1 VPTARRR
8 NPSALHDQ
16 VEKQVKARMQ
26 RLIDEDDERTGQRD
40 ARRVGALWEGRDYPD
55 LYGMGVITKEQ
66 EKALWAEDRASFA
79 PESRLYTYNPRRAP
93 ARRRNP
99 SNSEP
104 PVSSVAAAIGP
115 DPLWSEG
122 VNAVAARLVHAGR
135 KPGGS
140 LPGFLA
146 RDPETGRKVLVKL
159 VRSEDHA
166 KNETLAG
173 ALYRALGINA
183 PDLRWTTHTAG
194 ADGRASILSPWM
206 EGYEEVHDYTRLGA
220 ADLAALARSF
230 PADAWLANW
239 DTVGL
244 EFDNLLFAPQ
254 KRGALR
260 WSRIDPG
267 GALIFRA
274 MGAPKGKFFG
284 EKVGEFDT
292 LVNAGMNPTS
302 YHVFAEAADVHGN
315 VDKMVPTVADI
326 LTLVQHGYVEK
337 AARWA
342 GFDATISS
350 DLAALMR
357 ARAIDLAQRV
367 EA

>member
-1 VPTARRR
+1 MAV
-8 NPSALHDQ
+8 
-16 VEKQVKARMQ
+16 V
-26 RLIDEDDERTGQRD
+26 
-40 ARRVGALWEGRDYPD
+40 
-55 LYGMGVITKEQ
+55 
-66 EKALWAEDRASFA
+66 
-79 PESRLYTYNPRRAP
+79 
-93 ARRRNP
+93 RRRNP
-99 SNSEP
+99 SNAAP
-104 PVSSVAAAIGP
+104 PVSPVDAAIAP
-115 DPLWSEG
+115 DSLWDEG
-122 VNAVAARLVHAGR
+122 VNAVAERLEHAGR

-146 RDPETGRKVLVKL
+146 RDPVTGRKVLVKL

-194 ADGRASILSPWM
+194 TDGRAAILSPWM
-206 EGYEEVHDYTRLGA
+206 DGYEEVHDYTRLGN
-220 ADLAALARSF
+220 ADLTALARSF

-326 LTLVQHGYVEK
+326 LTLVQQGYVGK

-342 GFDATISS
+342 GFDADTVAGLEGI
-350 DLAALMR
+350 MR
-357 ARAIDLAQRV
+357 ARAIDLAERV
-367 EA
+367 EQPQSRSNPRHNRR